1 MVLNISLLIFSFSL
15 FLQTQGGPMMGGP
28 MMMGGMGMNPMMMG
42 GMGGMGMMGM
52 NGMMNNGMMNRGMQ
66 QQRPMNY
73 QQQQPMVQQAPA
85 MAHVQPT
92 TLQETG
98 PAITIV
104 DDATKVETTEATS
117 KTDGSD
123 MTETRAMTREMVR
136 VLSQDPKFQNSEFL
150 GFMQQISTGEV
161 EFDGNKLKSGDQQS
175 KEDAAKEAAAEPIS
189 NEMKTETMEAR
200 LAEAWKDTMAGKE
213 VDLDAIWNEAI
224 ANGQDFDSLGPMF
237 GGPLGDQMMA
247 QQAMQADQ
255 YQFPEENRFRG
266 QEGMFEL
273 GMEKFNQGMIE
284 EAIEAFQSFVESET
298 DDPSEGWRMLGLSHQ
313 EHDEDRK
320 AIQCLEKSVDED
332 PYNLESLLA
341 LGVSYVNELN
351 SERALRT
358 LKLWVEHNPSFQNM
372 AVESDPYSDG
382 SLMDEVM
389 QLMVSAQKAA
399 LANGG
404 DDGDVNIVLGVLYN
418 VSRDYDSAVE
428 AFQRALVH
436 RSNDYSLW
444 NKLGATLANGSR
456 SQQAIPAYEKAL
468 AIKPRYARGRL
479 NLGISHANL
488 QNYEGAA
495 RAYLSALRLN
505 PDATHIWSYLRIAF
519 TCMERFD
526 LVQKTEE
533 RNLDIFGSDGAPF

>member
-1 MVLNISLLIFSFSL
+1 
-15 FLQTQGGPMMGGP
+15 MMGGP
-28 MMMGGMGMNPMMMG
+28 MMMNGMGMNPMMMG
-42 GMGGMGMMGM
+42 GMMGGPMGGGMMGGM
-52 NGMMNNGMMNRGMQ
+52 NMMNRGMQ
-66 QQRPMNY
+66 QQPMY
-73 QQQQPMVQQAPA
+73 QGAPVLQQTSA
-85 MAHVQPT
+85 
-92 TLQETG
+92 
-98 PAITIV
+98 PAITKTSPVQEGPSIAIV
-104 DDATKVETTEATS
+104 DESVANVEIAQTKEEGS
-117 KTDGSD
+117 SD

-161 EFDGNKLKSGDQQS
+161 EFDGNKLKSGDAKS
-175 KEDAAKEAAAEPIS
+175 MEDAAKEAAAEPATTTTTTTKEAEPQ
-189 NEMKTETMEAR
+189 NMEAR
-200 LAEAWKDTMAGKE
+200 LADAWKQTMEGKE

-224 ANGQDFDSLGPMF
+224 AQGQDFDSMGPMF
-237 GGPLGDQMMA
+237 GGQLGDQMMA
-247 QQAMQADQ
+247 NQAMQQDQ
-255 YQFPEENRFRG
+255 YQFPEENQYRG
-266 QEGMFEL
+266 QNGLFEK
-273 GMEKFNQGMIE
+273 GMEFFNQGLIA
-284 EAIEAFQSFVESET
+284 EAIEIFQAFVESET

-320 AIQCLEKSVDED
+320 AIQCLEKSVEED

-358 LKLWVEHNPSFQNM
+358 LKLWVEHNPSFQSM
-372 AVESDPYSDG
+372 AVEVDAYSDG

-436 RSNDYSLW
+436 RSDDYSLW

-468 AIKPRYARGRL
+468 SIKPKYARGRL

-526 LVQKTEE
+526 LVQKVC
-533 RNLDIFGSDGAPF
+533 LLCVVVLVFCCFDL

>member
-1 MVLNISLLIFSFSL
+1 
-15 FLQTQGGPMMGGP
+15 MMGGP